1 MAALAAGSARSDEQ
15 RGWNAT
21 SSRALTVHV
30 TSKWFEWYASVADA
44 IGSKQEM
51 QANKKPSTGKP
62 LWTPT
67 RIAFTIL
74 VLSLLAAFGI
84 SSCSSGDEPHKSPRE
99 TGFAR
104 NGTAPNRSAPP
115 ARNAAPDP
123 VTTLPA
129 SVVDAELR
137 AVTGAPIKLSSYAG
151 KVLLV
156 NLWATWCG
164 PCRLETP
171 ELIKL
176 HKEFRSQG
184 VEMVGLSTENPDA
197 SADAVRQFVHDFNV
211 DYRIGWA
218 TNEVAVTLMQGRD
231 AIPQSF
237 IISRSGRVVKRF
249 VGFNPISTPPQIR
262 EAIQEALNDKGA
274 AD

>member
-1 MAALAAGSARSDEQ
+1 M
-15 RGWNAT
+15 
-21 SSRALTVHV
+21 
-30 TSKWFEWYASVADA
+30 
-44 IGSKQEM
+44 
-51 QANKKPSTGKP
+51 
-62 LWTPT
+62 WTPA
-67 RIAFTIL
+67 RIAFTVI
-74 VLSLLAAFGI
+74 VLSLFAAFGI
-84 SSCSSGDEPHKSPRE
+84 SSCTSKDEKH
-99 TGFAR
+99 TAR
-104 NGTAPNRSAPP
+104 TPAVGKGNPPVSTAPAPL
-115 ARNAAPDP
+115 
-123 VTTLPA
+123 TTLP
-129 SVVDAELR
+129 SNVVEAELR

-197 SADAVRQFVHDFNV
+197 SAEAVRKFVQDFNV
-211 DYRIGWA
+211 DYRVGWA
-218 TNEVAVTLMQGRD
+218 TNDVAMTLMQGRD

-237 IISRSGRVVKRF
+237 IIARSGRVVKRF
-249 VGFNPISTPPQIR
+249 VGFNPVATPPQIR
-262 EAIQEALNDKGA
+262 EAIQEALNDKGT